1 MPMSVIESVAL
12 QQLAKGAW
20 KMLILTRRTGE
31 ALIIGDD
38 IEVTVLSVDG
48 NQVKIGIDAP
58 DDVAVH
64 REEVYHRIREEEVA

>member
-1 MPMSVIESVAL
+1 
-12 QQLAKGAW
+12 
-20 KMLILTRRTGE
+20 MLKLTRKTGE

-58 DDVAVH
+58 DDVAIH

>member
-1 MPMSVIESVAL
+1 
-12 QQLAKGAW
+12 
-20 KMLILTRRTGE
+20 MLILTRRTGE

-58 DDVAVH
+58 DDVAIH